1 MRLTSAV
8 TAEAR
13 TTRPIFPFA
22 IAAVVVLVLS
32 IVVGTG
38 DLSDVAL
45 RSTYLSLRLGRT
57 LAAIITGSAL
67 AVAGV
72 LVQGI
77 FRNPLAEPSVLGTSA
92 GAVLGGKIVLFML
105 EITIGLATPFL
116 APELLVPLGCM
127 LGALVALGLL
137 LALDRRGD
145 DVLFLLLAGM
155 GLSSLFIALG
165 SALVSIAQTRWELGR
180 ALVGFSLGSLSG
192 VGTTQV
198 LAAAPLVLTGVIAST
213 TWSKPLDVLL
223 TGDDEARS
231 LGVDVHKTRRFV
243 AVWVAVLT
251 GTAVFL
257 GGSIAFV
264 GLVVPHVMRGV
275 VGVTHARL
283 LPASAAAGAIFVVA
297 CDVLVRAIGT
307 ESEIPLGVVTS
318 LVGAPLFLRLLYR
331 MRREARDG

>member
-1 MRLTSAV
+1 MLLLALCATG
-8 TAEAR
+8 
-13 TTRPIFPFA
+13 
-22 IAAVVVLVLS
+22 VLVLS
-32 IVVGTG
+32 MIVGTG
-38 DLSDVAL
+38 DLADAAL
-45 RSTYLSLRLGRT
+45 RGTFLSLRLNRT
-57 LAAIITGSAL
+57 LAAIVTGAAL
-67 AVAGV
+67 ATAGV

-92 GAVLGGKIVLFML
+92 GAILGGKVVLFAL
-105 EITIGLATPFL
+105 EVSIGLSAPLL
-116 APELLVPLGCM
+116 APELLVPAGCM
-127 LGALVALGLL
+127 VGALIALGFL

-145 DVLFLLLAGM
+145 DVLYLLLAGM

-192 VGTTQV
+192 VGTVQV
-198 LAAAPLVLTGVIAST
+198 LAAAPLVLFGVIAAA

-231 LGVDVHKTRRFV
+231 LGVDVQTTRRYI

-257 GGSIAFV
+257 GGAIAFV
-264 GLVVPHVMRGV
+264 GLVVPHVMRGL
-275 VGVTHARL
+275 VGVRHARL
-283 LPASAAAGAIFVVA
+283 LPASACAGAIFVVG
-297 CDVLVRAIGT
+297 CDIIVRAIGSD
-307 ESEIPLGVVTS
+307 SEVPLGVVTS

-331 MRREARDG
+331 LRTEAHDG